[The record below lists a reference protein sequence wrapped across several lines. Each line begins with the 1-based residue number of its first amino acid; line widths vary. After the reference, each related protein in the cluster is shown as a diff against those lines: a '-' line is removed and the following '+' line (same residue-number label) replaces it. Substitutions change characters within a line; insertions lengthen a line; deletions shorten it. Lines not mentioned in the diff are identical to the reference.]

1 MNTFRY
7 YADID
12 LDAFEHNIEAIKK
25 RIGSKTMLCGVIKAN
40 GYGHGAVPLA
50 KAMEAMNVEWFA
62 VSCVDEALELR
73 LNGIQKPVLILGAA
87 EEERYGEMIENHIT
101 PTIFTYKAAEKL
113 SEVLKA
119 YPQKQPFNIHIKID
133 TGMSRI
139 GFFPDKESAETIVK
153 ISELPGI
160 YIEGLFTHFACAD
173 MSGREA
179 TKKQLEK
186 YEWLVGQL
194 ESRGISIP
202 IKHCANSAGIM
213 AYEEAY
219 FNMVRAG
226 IIIYG
231 LYPSEEMDKDALPL
245 RPVMSLKSHIT
256 YIKEVPEGTGVSYG
270 STYVAKKST
279 KIATVPVGYA
289 DGYPRSLSGKGRV
302 LIKGQYAPVIGRV
315 CMDQMMVDITGLQ
328 GIEEGDVVTLAGRD
342 GEAFIPVE
350 EPAGKAGSFNY
361 EFVCSVSRRV
371 PRVYYK
377 KSKKV
382 EEIHYLLQ

>member
-12 LDAFEHNIEAIKK
+12 LDAFEHNIKEIRKC
-25 RIGSKTMLCGVIKAN
+25 IGSETMLCGVIKAN

-50 KAMEAMNVEWFA
+50 KEMEAMGVEWFA

-73 LNGIQKPVLILGAA
+73 QNGIQKPVLILGVA
-87 EEERYGEMIENHIT
+87 EEERYGEIIENDIT
-101 PTIFTYKAAEKL
+101 PTIFTYKAAKKL

-119 YPQKQPFNIHIKID
+119 YPEKQPFNIHIKID

-139 GFFPDKESAETIVK
+139 GFFPDGKSVEEIVK
-153 ISELPGI
+153 ISKLPGI
-160 YIEGLFTHFACAD
+160 YIQGLFTHFACAD
-173 MSGREA
+173 MSGREV
-179 TKKQLEK
+179 TKKQIEK
-186 YEWLVGQL
+186 YEWVAEQL
-194 ESRGISIP
+194 EKHGISVP

-213 AYEEAY
+213 AYKEAY

-231 LYPSEEMDKDALPL
+231 LYPSEEMDKDTLKL
-245 RPVMSLKSHIT
+245 CPVMSLKSRIT

-270 STYVAKKST
+270 STYIAKRPT
-279 KIATVPVGYA
+279 RIATIPVGYA
-289 DGYPRSLSGKGRV
+289 DGYSRGLSGKGRV

-328 GIEEGDVVTLAGRD
+328 GIEEGDIVTLVGRD
-342 GEAFIPVE
+342 GDAFIPVE

-377 KSKKV
+377 NSQKV